1 MKKRRRYITI
11 AILLFI
17 IDLTLTLY
25 YTSRYQHLIDEGNLL
40 ISIWQGY
47 LVIPANLIYLMM
59 VWFAATQVDSYETVV
74 IKARHPYQYFASLF
88 KSKSSQFILINAC
101 YTYIIASFVSRGVAI
116 IDWVVFAVYK
126 EKFFQTGYA
135 VFRSSLPLGRYD
147 LVVTW
152 TAIILLI
159 PLWFILEYQKSKKLS
174 LKKDA

>member
-1 MKKRRRYITI
+1 MKKRSRYITL
-11 AILLFI
+11 AILLLV

-47 LVIPANLIYLMM
+47 LVIPANLIYLLM
-59 VWFAATQVDSYETVV
+59 VWFAATKVDSYQTLMIE
-74 IKARHPYQYFASLF
+74 ARHPYHYFTSLF

-101 YTYIIASFVSRGVAI
+101 YTYIMASFVSRGVAI
-116 IDWVVFAVYK
+116 MDWVVFAVYK
-126 EKFFQTGYA
+126 ENFFQTGYA
-135 VFRSSLPLGRYD
+135 VLRASFPLGRYD
-147 LVVTW
+147 LVATW